1 METIVTINGC
11 FHGCYTYLL
20 MDVISIMIYQQP
32 SMGIF
37 HGIDRVR
44 LVEVW
49 LWLNSR
55 VYGGDTLW

>member
-11 FHGCYTYLL
+11 FHGCYIYLL
-20 MDVISIMIYQQP
+20 MDVISIVIYQQP

-44 LVEVW
+44 AF
-49 LWLNSR
+49 S
-55 VYGGDTLW
+55 